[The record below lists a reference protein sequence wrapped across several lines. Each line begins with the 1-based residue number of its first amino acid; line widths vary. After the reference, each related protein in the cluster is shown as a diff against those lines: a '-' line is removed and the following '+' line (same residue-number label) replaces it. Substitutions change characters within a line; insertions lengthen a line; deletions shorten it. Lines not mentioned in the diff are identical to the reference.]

1 MMDALDQLLRHMC
14 AQLSSQVQ
22 SQFNIHFR
30 GSSLKVA
37 VYLWT
42 PGQKHL
48 RQLIYKIVSLSD
60 IHLFIHSRFTEPCV
74 LSTMLGPGITEV
86 NKALPLRLW
95 IHSLIK
101 GDNCFS

>member
-1 MMDALDQLLRHMC
+1 M
-14 AQLSSQVQ
+14 
-22 SQFNIHFR
+22 
-30 GSSLKVA
+30 KVA

-48 RQLIYKIVSLSD
+48 CQLIYKIVPLSD

-74 LSTMLGPGITEV
+74 LSTMLGPEITEV
-86 NKALPLRLW
+86 NKTLSLRLW

-101 GDNCFS
+101 GNNCLSRGTKIH